1 MSLQIVTPPTAEPVT
16 IDEVK
21 ARLRLTTTADDALIL
36 QLITTARVFAE
47 AAVKKSIVSK
57 GYSLT
62 LERFPWPTE
71 CLRLPVPPVS
81 AVTSI
86 TYLDTTGALQTWP
99 TDEYL
104 VGLSQLPAVI
114 LPVPGT
120 IYPATYRAPGLDVVT
135 VNFNAGPAAGAL
147 AIAMDPYL
155 EATRQ
160 LAAHFYSHP
169 DAVNAENLKEMPLG
183 IRSLLGVNPV
193 YHF

>member
-47 AAVKKSIVSK
+47 AAIKKSIVSK
-57 GYSLT
+57 GYSTT

-71 CLRLPVPPVS
+71 CIRLPVGPVS

-86 TYLDTTGALQTWP
+86 MYMDPVGIWQTWP
-99 TDEYL
+99 AATYL
-104 VGLSQLPAVI
+104 VGLQQLPAVI
-114 LPVPGT
+114 LPVQGAG
-120 IYPATYRAPGLDVVT
+120 YPETYQAPGLNVV
-135 VNFNAGPAAGAL
+135 VINFNAGPATGAL
-147 AIAMDPYL
+147 ALAMDPYL

-183 IRSLLGVNPV
+183 IRSLLGYNPG